1 MGILDK
7 YVAKQVL
14 FTIIL
19 VSFFLLILV
28 ALITFIDQMRYI
40 GRGEIDFTFLIG
52 YLGLQLPGIF
62 VQFFPIAVLLGGVIG
77 LGMMARSSELIIMQ
91 SVGISRAGIVLSAL
105 KLVFP
110 VIILVAV
117 MGEVLVPRIEQ
128 YAANQYNRYASNGN
142 ISITYDGLWIREGS
156 SFIGVRYT
164 MSDNSLLDIV
174 RYDFNGDNLA
184 AVSKAKTGSYE
195 NGSWVMHDVDKTLFE
210 AGQVKPVHLERENWQ
225 LHLNPDRVQILGV
238 KSANLTVEGLADYI
252 SYLEGNG
259 QDSATFRLELY
270 NKLAQP
276 FTMVV
281 MLLLAASTVFG
292 PLRSMTMGARIVAGI
307 ALGFAF
313 YVANQF
319 GSPFALVYGLPPLL
333 GAALPTLIFFCF
345 ALYLLR
351 AKT

>member
-270 NKLAQP
+270 FSRFHGIRTAAQHDHGRAHCSRHCLRLC
-276 FTMVV
+276 FLCGQSVWLSLCAGLRSAAFIRCGAADLN
-281 MLLLAASTVFG
+281 LLLFSFVSAA
-292 PLRSMTMGARIVAGI
+292 R
-307 ALGFAF
+307 
-313 YVANQF
+313 
-319 GSPFALVYGLPPLL
+319 
-333 GAALPTLIFFCF
+333 
-345 ALYLLR
+345 
-351 AKT
+351 